1 MKISFKKIKN
11 LTEWE
16 KISWDMMKLNEL
28 KREYENQYYSEP
40 RKISNELKEK
50 ISYIFM
56 KQGFINP
63 IELPIITESFLRRD
77 FNFAL
82 YLGYWISD
90 FMSNLFSFGFQS
102 YINILVLIFIWK
114 LLSGFGILFQS
125 ILMVLYPFISLVTLY
140 LQKMQFNRV
149 YNALIPK
156 VEMPENINFQI
167 DMDIRDPFDHYDT
180 MQFPPYMEQTINEN
194 KVNDSDEDS
203 DNEDE
208 YSVKSRSL
216 SKKSK
221 VESVYKSENY
231 ENDSIIDEDVEIKK
245 ENLFKSPETFLTYRQ
260 NRHERLFTFGKLGIM
275 LHTLSLQS
283 FFLQMIIWAAHF
295 VENKYSS
302 CPLLEN
308 WIDGYYITKIDA
320 VDYTIITI
328 SLIIGFLTILF
339 VFPTVC
345 YQFTVITHIQMMKR
359 RDIVEETIKDQ
370 RSQRSQ
376 RSFRMYQVFK
386 LIRRELIQYF
396 NQDIS
401 DKALRPFTKKL
412 VEENFNLCQSKDKDN
427 LDVMNLTEFFPLWG
441 AELKKLENFI
451 LLKKAQSQGE
461 TIKFKELLIAIEQTT
476 NDVKVDPFEVV
487 KSIFIL
493 IMKNKQKLSI
503 SDVKQFFNV
512 YDGYFEREDVQD
524 FINELI
530 SIQRD
535 GSLIDVQEI
544 ASLIRD
550 DIECFPR

>member
-1 MKISFKKIKN
+1 
-11 LTEWE
+11 
-16 KISWDMMKLNEL
+16 
-28 KREYENQYYSEP
+28 
-40 RKISNELKEK
+40 
-50 ISYIFM
+50 
-56 KQGFINP
+56 
-63 IELPIITESFLRRD
+63 
-77 FNFAL
+77 
-82 YLGYWISD
+82 
-90 FMSNLFSFGFQS
+90 MSNLFSFGFQS

-308 WIDGYYITKIDA
+308 
-320 VDYTIITI
+320 
-328 SLIIGFLTILF
+328 
-339 VFPTVC
+339 
-345 YQFTVITHIQMMKR
+345 
-359 RDIVEETIKDQ
+359 
-370 RSQRSQ
+370 
-376 RSFRMYQVFK
+376 
-386 LIRRELIQYF
+386 
-396 NQDIS
+396 
-401 DKALRPFTKKL
+401 
-412 VEENFNLCQSKDKDN
+412 
-427 LDVMNLTEFFPLWG
+427 
-441 AELKKLENFI
+441 
-451 LLKKAQSQGE
+451 
-461 TIKFKELLIAIEQTT
+461 
-476 NDVKVDPFEVV
+476 
-487 KSIFIL
+487 
-493 IMKNKQKLSI
+493 
-503 SDVKQFFNV
+503 
-512 YDGYFEREDVQD
+512 
-524 FINELI
+524 
-530 SIQRD
+530 
-535 GSLIDVQEI
+535 
-544 ASLIRD
+544 
-550 DIECFPR
+550 